1 MVVKTLQLEDRDAP
15 KGHQTVTIPDTA
27 PMQASQKMSTR
38 DRTVIGI
45 LLIAAFV
52 VIFNETVMS
61 VALPRLMADLD
72 ISASTGQWLTTAFM
86 LTMAVLIPTTGF
98 VLQRLTTRTVFIL
111 AMGLFSTGTLLA
123 GLAPGFPVLLLARI
137 VQASGTSVMIPL
149 LMTTVLNLV
158 PPQRRGSFMGTVSIV
173 IAVAPAIGPTI
184 SGLIL
189 QYLSWRFMFFI
200 VLPIALIALMIGA
213 LRLVNVG
220 EEDHHPIDLVSV
232 ALTVPAF
239 GLFVYGLN
247 QFGQAG
253 AGKIP
258 VTGIV
263 SLVIGIVFLVIFSS
277 RQLRLQRAG
286 NPLLD
291 LRVFGFTAFR
301 QSLVI
306 TLLAMVSLFG
316 MILVLPLYLQQVRGL
331 DTLTTGLVLL
341 PGGVVMA
348 ILSPIT
354 GRLYDRYGPRG
365 LMLTGTGL
373 LSVMLATMIF
383 TTTHSPV
390 WMLAVQY
397 AIMIGAG
404 MGLLMTPAMT
414 NGLNPLPPHLYSHGS
429 ATLMTLQQ
437 VAGAAGTALLI
448 ALLSLRAGIL
458 ARSGATALEAQLGG
472 FHLAFLA
479 AAIAAAGAFTLSLF
493 VTRAVPAGPGT
504 GGHGEVKPEPVPVT
518 EG

>member
-1 MVVKTLQLEDRDAP
+1 MTLS
-15 KGHQTVTIPDTA
+15 DTA
-27 PMQASQKMSTR
+27 PDQAPASMSAR
-38 DRTVIGI
+38 DRTVITI
-45 LLIAAFV
+45 MLIAAFV

-61 VALPRLMADLD
+61 VALPRLMTNLH

-111 AMGLFSTGTLLA
+111 AMSLFSTGTLLA
-123 GLAPGFPVLLLARI
+123 GLSSGFPMLLMARI

-158 PPQRRGSFMGTVSIV
+158 PPARRGSFMGTVSIV

-200 VLPIALIALMIGA
+200 VLPIALTALIIGA
-213 LRLVNVG
+213 VRLVNVG
-220 EEDHHPIDLVSV
+220 EEDHHPIDLLSV
-232 ALTVPAF
+232 ALTIPAF

-253 AGKIP
+253 TGQLPIA
-258 VTGIV
+258 GIV
-263 SLVIGIVFLVIFSS
+263 SLAIGIVFLAIFSI
-277 RQLRLQRAG
+277 RQLGLLRTG

-291 LRVFGFTAFR
+291 LRVFSFSAFR
-301 QSLVI
+301 KSLLV
-306 TLLAMVSLFG
+306 TLLAMVALFG
-316 MILVLPLYLQQVRGL
+316 MIVVLPLFLQDVRRL
-331 DTLTTGLVLL
+331 DTLTTGLLLL
-341 PGGVVMA
+341 PGGVLMA
-348 ILSPIT
+348 VLSPIT

-365 LMLTGTGL
+365 LMMLGTGL
-373 LSVMLATMIF
+373 VSVMLVTMTF
-383 TTTHSPV
+383 TTMHSPV
-390 WMLAVQY
+390 WLLGLQY

-404 MGLLMTPAMT
+404 MGLMMTPAMT

-429 ATLMTLQQ
+429 ATMMTLQQ

-448 ALLSLRAGIL
+448 ALLALRAGVL
-458 ARSGATALEAQLGG
+458 GRTGVPALQAQLGG
-472 FHLAFLA
+472 FHLAFLVA
-479 AAIAAAGAFTLSLF
+479 AVAAAGAFVLSLF
-493 VTRAVPAGPGT
+493 VTKAVPVENQV
-504 GGHGEVKPEPVPVT
+504 GHTEISHEPVPVP

>member
-1 MVVKTLQLEDRDAP
+1 MSARD
-15 KGHQTVTIPDTA
+15 K
-27 PMQASQKMSTR
+27 
-38 DRTVIGI
+38 TVIGI

-111 AMGLFSTGTLLA
+111 AMSLFSTGTLLA
-123 GLAPGFPVLLLARI
+123 GLSTGFPMLLVARI

-200 VLPIALIALMIGA
+200 VLPIALTALIIGA
-213 LRLVNVG
+213 VRLVNVG
-220 EEDHHPIDLVSV
+220 EEDHHPIDLLSV
-232 ALTVPAF
+232 ALTIPAF

-247 QFGQAG
+247 QFGRAG
-253 AGKIP
+253 TGRLPVAGIA
-258 VTGIV
+258 
-263 SLVIGIVFLVIFSS
+263 SLVIGIIFLVIFSL
-277 RQLRLQRAG
+277 RQLRLQQAG

-291 LRVFGFTAFR
+291 LRVFTFQAFR
-301 QSLVI
+301 KSLLV

-316 MILVLPLYLQQVRGL
+316 MILVFPLYLQQVRGL
-331 DTLTTGLVLL
+331 NTLTTGLLLL

-348 ILSPIT
+348 VLSPIT

-365 LMLTGTGL
+365 LMLIGTGL
-373 LSVMLATMIF
+373 LSVMLATMTF
-383 TTTHSPV
+383 TTTNSPV
-390 WMLAVQY
+390 WLLGLQY

-437 VAGAAGTALLI
+437 VAGAAGTALLV
-448 ALLSLRAGIL
+448 ALLALRAGML
-458 ARSGATALEAQLGG
+458 AKAGVPALQAQLGG
-472 FHLAFLA
+472 FHLAFATA
-479 AAIAAAGAFTLSLF
+479 AVAAAGAFFLSLF
-493 VTRAVPAGPGT
+493 VTRAVPVEAEGPHT
-504 GGHGEVKPEPVPVT
+504 EVTAEPVPVP
-518 EG
+518 EV

>member
-1 MVVKTLQLEDRDAP
+1 VTFPETAVQSAP
-15 KGHQTVTIPDTA
+15 
-27 PMQASQKMSTR
+27 PMSAR
-38 DRTVIGI
+38 DRMVISI
-45 LLIAAFV
+45 LIIAAFV

-61 VALPRLMADLD
+61 VALPRLMEDLN

-111 AMGLFSTGTLLA
+111 AMGLFSTGTLIA
-123 GLAPGFPVLLLARI
+123 GLAPGFFMLLLARI
-137 VQASGTSVMIPL
+137 VQASGTAVMIPL

-189 QYLSWRFMFFI
+189 QYLPWRFIFFL
-200 VLPIALIALMIGA
+200 VLPIALAVLILGA

-220 EEDHHPIDLVSV
+220 EQNRDKIDLISV
-232 ALTVPAF
+232 ALTIPAF

-253 AGKIP
+253 TGKVP
-258 VTGIV
+258 TVGIGA
-263 SLVIGIVFLVIFSS
+263 LVIGIIFLLIFGA
-277 RQLRLQRAG
+277 RQTRLQRDG
-286 NPLLD
+286 TPLLD
-291 LRVFGFTAFR
+291 LRVFGYSAFR
-301 QSLVI
+301 KSLSV
-306 TLLAMVSLFG
+306 TLLAMVALFG

-341 PGGVVMA
+341 PGGALMA
-348 ILSPIT
+348 VLSPIT
-354 GRLYDRYGPRG
+354 GRLYDKYGPRG
-365 LMLTGTGL
+365 LLLTGTGL
-373 LSVMLATMIF
+373 LSVMLVTMTL
-383 TTTHSPV
+383 TTIHTPV
-390 WMLAVQY
+390 WVLAIQY

-429 ATLMTLQQ
+429 ATMMTSQQ

-448 ALLSLRAGIL
+448 ALLTLRAGVL
-458 ARSGATALEAQLGG
+458 VRGGASPIEAQLGG
-472 FHLAFLA
+472 FHLAFLVA
-479 AAIAAAGAFTLSLF
+479 AVAAAGAFVMSMF
-493 VTRAVPAGPGT
+493 VTKAVPASPELQPHPEAT
-504 GGHGEVKPEPVPVT
+504 REPVPVP